1 MLSLSLLC
9 RLRFCTG
16 QQKEIAS
23 QEKQF
28 KTLQQELLKLNAL
41 IARNRGV
48 QEDLQSTNVLM
59 QNEFTRQLKAEER
72 ETVQLQTQI
81 EDLHNERE
89 RLLNAV
95 IEAERQLLL
104 WEKKIQLV
112 KVCVCV
118 CVTSLLLHVTHHF

>member
-1 MLSLSLLC
+1 M
-9 RLRFCTG
+9 
-16 QQKEIAS
+16 
-23 QEKQF
+23 
-28 KTLQQELLKLNAL
+28 KLNAL

-118 CVTSLLLHVTHHF
+118 CVCARARVCVFMRVFTCACVCRVCVFVG